1 MTDQLE
7 NPFCYGCA
15 SNNLILKD
23 STIIKCSI
31 TPEKRGLKCPCGIC
45 LVKSVCEEVC
55 APLECYLS
63 LTEQCNYE
71 TR

>member
-1 MTDQLE
+1 MADQLK
-7 NPFCYGCA
+7 NSICYGCA
-15 SNNLILKD
+15 SNSLKLED
-23 STIIKCSI
+23 STIIKCLI

-55 APLECYLS
+55 FSLEYYLT
-63 LTEQCNYE
+63 LTEQHNYE